1 MDFHLE
7 AGVQVPIPAREL
19 AQAQMQAQAQVQA
32 QALAQALA
40 PCQAQKS
47 YPQR

>member
-19 AQAQMQAQAQVQA
+19 AQAQMQAQVQA